1 MTGIDDHVR
10 DVAADRPGIPFGGFG
25 NSLAQRAVFD
35 ISLSYREGSK
45 KDLRRKAQN
54 MGAAYAHGG
63 PDWRWAFAAAALGAK
78 AAHAASRHHAH
89 GSGPRGEFPGF
100 GPIFGGGPGPWGPP
114 GGFGPGRAPWAR
126 GRGGPW
132 GRGPK
137 ARKGNVRAAIL
148 VLLAEEPRNGY
159 QIIQEINE
167 RSEGAW
173 KPSPGAVYPAL
184 QQLADEGLIAGEE
197 GGGRRTFSLTDEGR
211 AHVEENAER
220 LAEPW
225 AEMTPEF
232 GEGVPDLF
240 KQAAQTGAAV
250 MQIVHSGSPEQV
262 AQARDVLS
270 EARRNLY
277 RILADDAPADDD
289 AGPTA
294 TDDEE

>member
-1 MTGIDDHVR
+1 MGHMHGRGPWGRGDF
-10 DVAADRPGIPFGGFG
+10 PNFG
-25 NSLAQRAVFD
+25 
-35 ISLSYREGSK
+35 
-45 KDLRRKAQN
+45 
-54 MGAAYAHGG
+54 
-63 PDWRWAFAAAALGAK
+63 AL
-78 AAHAASRHHAH
+78 
-89 GSGPRGEFPGF
+89 
-100 GPIFGGGPGPWGPP
+100 FGGGPGPWGPP
-114 GGFGPGRAPWAR
+114 GGFGHGPGPRPPWAR

-132 GRGPK
+132 GRGAK

-167 RSEGAW
+167 RSDGAW

-184 QQLADEGLIAGEE
+184 QQLADEGLIAGHES
-197 GGGRRTFSLTDEGR
+197 GGRRTFRLTDEGR
-211 AHVEENAER
+211 AYTEENAER

-232 GEGVPDLF
+232 GEGVPELF

-270 EARRNLY
+270 ETRRSLY
-277 RILADDAPADDD
+277 RILADDLDGP
-289 AGPTA
+289 GPTA
-294 TDDEE
+294 DDTEE

>member
-1 MTGIDDHVR
+1 MHGRGPWR
-10 DVAADRPGIPFGGFG
+10 DFPFG
-25 NSLAQRAVFD
+25 
-35 ISLSYREGSK
+35 
-45 KDLRRKAQN
+45 
-54 MGAAYAHGG
+54 
-63 PDWRWAFAAAALGAK
+63 AL
-78 AAHAASRHHAH
+78 
-89 GSGPRGEFPGF
+89 
-100 GPIFGGGPGPWGPP
+100 FGGGPGAHGPGGPGPGGPWGPSSF
-114 GGFGPGRAPWAR
+114 GFGPRPPWAR

-132 GRGPK
+132 GRGAK

-167 RSEGAW
+167 RSDGAW

-197 GGGRRTFSLTDEGR
+197 SGGRRSFHLTDEGR
-211 AHVEENAER
+211 AHVEENADR

-232 GEGVPDLF
+232 GEGVPELF

-250 MQIVHSGSPEQV
+250 MQIVHSGSAEQV
-262 AQARDVLS
+262 EQARVVLS
-270 EARRNLY
+270 GARRDLY
-277 RILADDAPADDD
+277 RILADDAPGDADGEGGNDGGADGD

-294 TDDEE
+294 AGPSTGE

>member
-1 MTGIDDHVR
+1 MGHMHGRGPWGDF
-10 DVAADRPGIPFGGFG
+10 PFG
-25 NSLAQRAVFD
+25 
-35 ISLSYREGSK
+35 
-45 KDLRRKAQN
+45 
-54 MGAAYAHGG
+54 
-63 PDWRWAFAAAALGAK
+63 AL
-78 AAHAASRHHAH
+78 
-89 GSGPRGEFPGF
+89 
-100 GPIFGGGPGPWGPP
+100 FGGGHGHGPFPGPWG
-114 GGFGPGRAPWAR
+114 GPRPPWAR

-132 GRGPK
+132 GRGAK

-197 GGGRRTFSLTDEGR
+197 AGGRRSFHLTDEGR
-211 AHVEENAER
+211 AYVEEHADR

-232 GEGVPDLF
+232 GEGVPELF

-262 AQARDVLS
+262 ERARDVLS
-270 EARRNLY
+270 DTRRDLY
-277 RILADDAPADDD
+277 RILADEDTDTGGDGRDDD

-294 TDDEE
+294 TSTGE

>member
-1 MTGIDDHVR
+1 
-10 DVAADRPGIPFGGFG
+10 
-25 NSLAQRAVFD
+25 
-35 ISLSYREGSK
+35 
-45 KDLRRKAQN
+45 
-54 MGAAYAHGG
+54 MGHRHAHGG
-63 PDWRWAFAAAALGAK
+63 PRGRGDFMNLDWLFRG
-78 AAHAASRHHAH
+78 
-89 GSGPRGEFPGF
+89 GP
-100 GPIFGGGPGPWGPP
+100 GPGPGPWGPP
-114 GGFGPGRAPWAR
+114 GPGGRPPWAR

-159 QIIQEINE
+159 QIIQEIHE
-167 RSEGAW
+167 RSGGAW

-184 QQLADEGLIAGEE
+184 QQLADEGLIAGQEAA
-197 GGGRRTFSLTDEGR
+197 GRRSFHLTGEGR

-225 AEMTPEF
+225 AEMTPEY

-240 KQAAQTGAAV
+240 RQAAQMGAAV
-250 MQIVHSGSPEQV
+250 MQIVHSGSGGQV

-270 EARRNLY
+270 NARRDLY
-277 RILADDAPADDD
+277 RILADDIDGTHDAAADDDTGGDTGDDADD

-294 TDDEE
+294 ADHRE

>member
-1 MTGIDDHVR
+1 
-10 DVAADRPGIPFGGFG
+10 
-25 NSLAQRAVFD
+25 
-35 ISLSYREGSK
+35 
-45 KDLRRKAQN
+45 
-54 MGAAYAHGG
+54 MGAAHAHGG

-78 AAHAASRHHAH
+78 AAHAASRHGPHAH
-89 GSGPRGEFPGF
+89 GPGPRGEFPGF
-100 GPIFGGGPGPWGPP
+100 GPMFGGGPGPWGPP

-126 GRGGPW
+126 GRGPW

-167 RSEGAW
+167 RSGGAW

-197 GGGRRTFSLTDEGR
+197 GGGRRTFHLTDEGR
-211 AHVEENAER
+211 AYVEENAER

-232 GEGVPDLF
+232 GEGVPELF

-250 MQIVHSGSPEQV
+250 MQIVHSGSPDQV

-277 RILADDAPADDD
+277 RILADDDPAGDD
-289 AGPTA
+289 AGPTSA
-294 TDDEE
+294 DDDEE